1 MKQLPAGVQAPD
13 FELSDV
19 QGRTHRL
26 SVVLENG
33 PAVLVFYKS
42 SCPTSQLTLPYLQ
55 KIIAGAEKTADCAL
69 WAVSQDD
76 LNETREFARQNGLE
90 FTFLIDEHPYPV
102 SSAYR
107 LKYVPSIF
115 IIEPGG
121 AISLSDYGFSKA
133 TLSEISRRMS
143 NSAGRSPVELS
154 RADDGLP
161 ATRPG

>member
-1 MKQLPAGVQAPD
+1 MKQLPAGAQAPD
-13 FELSDV
+13 FELNDIR
-19 QGRTHRL
+19 GRTHRL
-26 SVVLENG
+26 SVALDNG
-33 PAVLVFYKS
+33 PAILIFYKF

-55 KIIAGAEKTADCAL
+55 KITAGVENTSGCAL

-76 LNETREFARQNGLE
+76 LNETMEFSGKNGFE
-90 FTFLIDEHPYPV
+90 FTFLIDEHPYRV

-121 AISLSDYGFSKA
+121 SISLSDYGFSKA
-133 TLSEISRRMS
+133 TLNEISTRMS
-143 NSAGRSPVELS
+143 NSAGRSPVELF